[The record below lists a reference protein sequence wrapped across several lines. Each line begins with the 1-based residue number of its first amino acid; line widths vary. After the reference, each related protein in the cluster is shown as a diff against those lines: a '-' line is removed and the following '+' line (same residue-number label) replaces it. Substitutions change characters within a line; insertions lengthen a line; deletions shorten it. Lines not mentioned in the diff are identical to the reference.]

1 MRSFEFI
8 EILKLAVSTLLS
20 HKFRS
25 ALTILGIIVG
35 TTTVIAV
42 SSILTGMNKRV
53 AEIVEEFG
61 TNTVF
66 VARFKFGPQFGDR
79 SEEERKRKP
88 LNKEDALAIK
98 DLPSVYAASVSTFP
112 NGLPPVVKYR
122 AQQVQEPNVR
132 GVWSSYL
139 ESRGYLLKEGRF
151 FTDAEDTRRVPVCIL
166 GHNIATAL
174 FINVDPMDKEIEI
187 RGDKFR
193 VIGVMEKTKSSFGED
208 RFEDSL
214 VLIPYNIFRTFYPTQ
229 EEHVVSA
236 RAKAGQFEKMK
247 DEITE
252 LLRRR
257 RKVPINAPDNFEIN
271 TSSSIIE
278 QFQSITAVMAL
289 IVGPISA
296 FGLLVGGVGVMNI
309 MLVSVTERTR
319 EIGIRRAIGARRRNI
334 IIQFLVEAMMLT
346 GLGGVMGIILGQI
359 VSVIINFALPNLPS
373 YVPLYAM
380 VLGFS
385 LSVVIGLVFGLWPA
399 IKAAYIDPVEAL
411 RYE

>member
-8 EILKLAVSTLLS
+8 EILKLAISTLLS

-88 LNKEDALAIK
+88 LSKDDALAIK
-98 DLPSVYAASVSTFP
+98 ELPSVYAASVSTFP

-139 ESRGYLLKEGRF
+139 ESRGYILKEGRF
-151 FTDAEDTRRVPVCIL
+151 FTDAEDARRVPVCIL

-346 GLGGVMGIILGQI
+346 GLGGVMGIILGQV